1 MKLIILRMKINCSLT
16 WMYFKGEREG
26 FEVIWRAKRFGR
38 VRGGVPL
45 ILKNI
50 YIYIYISYFLYY
62 VNLYLFL

>member
-1 MKLIILRMKINCSLT
+1 
-16 WMYFKGEREG
+16 MYFKGEREG

-45 ILKNI
+45 ILKK
-50 YIYIYISYFLYY
+50 YIYISYFLYY